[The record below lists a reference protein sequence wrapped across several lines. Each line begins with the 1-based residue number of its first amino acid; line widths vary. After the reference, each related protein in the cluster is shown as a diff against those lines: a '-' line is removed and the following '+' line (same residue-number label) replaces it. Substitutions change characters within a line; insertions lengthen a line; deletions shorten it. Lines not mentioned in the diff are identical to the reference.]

1 VTPPGTVTFR
11 QDRTTAFD
19 ANALAWTLT
28 PFQPPSASAW
38 TGLASNLGET
48 SLFPANVAI
57 TTAVFAP
64 ARPLPVTSLRF
75 RALQPF
81 PAYAKYNG
89 AGSIE
94 SEANFTCMVD

>member
-1 VTPPGTVTFR
+1 
-11 QDRTTAFD
+11 
-19 ANALAWTLT
+19 
-28 PFQPPSASAW
+28 
-38 TGLASNLGET
+38 
-48 SLFPANVAI
+48 VAI